1 MKGITLC
8 AECAYYNIKKHKC
21 NRGAVEEP
29 DREKGDD
36 MRFFKDCPLPDV
48 ERARN
53 LPSKHEAYDNSC
65 DTLWKLDIEER
76 EVTCPNCGASVSIIV
91 AATGNYCP
99 CCGHRNGRLD

>member
-29 DREKGDD
+29 NREKGDD

-48 ERARN
+48 ECVRN
-53 LPSKHEAYDNSC
+53 LPHRPEDEEQ
-65 DTLWKLDIEER
+65 DVLWKLDIEER

-99 CCGHRNGRLD
+99 CCGNRNGILV